1 MDDLKAGLP
10 IGWTDLWK
18 RCVGDDWR
26 TINTMRLAD
35 ALEFAF
41 FAHAGQTR
49 KDGTSFAIHPIR
61 VLSFIQT
68 ALDVNDVTT
77 RVGALLHDAV
87 EDTPLAL
94 QDNMLKEIEL
104 KFGPDVASLVKE
116 LTNDESLPFKEKKAK
131 MIEKARS
138 FSDRA
143 RIIKT
148 SDRIDNL
155 LDMVRQGHQKWL
167 SRYLP
172 ESRKLLASLRAGI
185 EPADELDEWTIT
197 DLSTVSCSA
206 CNYLESVIDF
216 AETFRLSNSNTG
228 EQS

>member
-1 MDDLKAGLP
+1 MKVLVCIPARYGSTRFPDK
-10 IGWTDLWK
+10 
-18 RCVGDDWR
+18 V
-26 TINTMRLAD
+26 LA
-35 ALEFAF
+35 
-41 FAHAGQTR
+41 
-49 KDGTSFAIHPIR
+49 KDTGKF
-61 VLSFIQT
+61 LIQ
-68 ALDVNDVTT
+68 
-77 RVGALLHDAV
+77 HSY
-87 EDTPLAL
+87 EQAL
-94 QDNMLKEIEL
+94 Q
-104 KFGPDVASLVKE
+104 
-116 LTNDESLPFKEKKAK
+116 AK